1 MLVQEPFPDDSIE
14 GIAWRSLF
22 PKEIRKN
29 CAVTGRR
36 VVPLKLR
43 RLALSRKN
51 SLDPCSQTSGD
62 TGCAHYPR
70 HSRILTKITVFAQD
84 SRDHA

>member
-1 MLVQEPFPDDSIE
+1 MLVQEPFPADSIE

-36 VVPLKLR
+36 VVPQKTATSCLEQKKL
-43 RLALSRKN
+43 
-51 SLDPCSQTSGD
+51 P
-62 TGCAHYPR
+62 
-70 HSRILTKITVFAQD
+70 
-84 SRDHA
+84 